1 MAVREGLLVLL
12 AEQPRH
18 GYELK
23 TEFERRTGTLWPLNT
38 GQVYTTL
45 ERLQRDGLVEQAPAG
60 EAPPSADER
69 RRPYRLTADGKDAAQ
84 AWLDARAAADAPPR
98 DELIMK
104 ILLAAHGELD
114 DALHVVDA
122 HRHTL
127 LARLQQ
133 LRRRQRANGTG
144 DGTGTEG
151 PDGDSDGASL
161 AQHLCDDVLVVR
173 LEADLRWLDLCA
185 DRLQAHHAPTK
196 SKPTKTRGTS

>member
-1 MAVREGLLVLL
+1 MAVKEGLLVLL

-23 TEFERRTGTLWPLNT
+23 TEFERRTGTLWQLNT

-45 ERLQRDGLVEQAPAG
+45 ERLQRDGLVEMAPAT
-60 EAPPSADER
+60 EAPPSTDER
-69 RRPYRLTADGKDAAQ
+69 RRPYRLTAAGQEAAQ
-84 AWLDARAAADAPPR
+84 GWLDAQAADDAPPR

-104 ILLAAHGELD
+104 ILLAAHVELD

-133 LRRRQRANGTG
+133 LRRRQRAN
-144 DGTGTEG
+144 GTGTEG

>member
-1 MAVREGLLVLL
+1 MAVKEGLLVLL

-23 TEFERRTGTLWPLNT
+23 TEFERRTGTLWQLNT

-45 ERLQRDGLVEQAPAG
+45 DRLQRDGLVEKAPLA
-60 EAPPSADER
+60 EVPPSTDER

-84 AWLDARAAADAPPR
+84 AWLAAQAADDAPPR

-133 LRRRQRANGTG
+133 IRRRQRADSAGAG
-144 DGTGTEG
+144 AEA
-151 PDGDSDGASL
+151 PDGEGVSL

-185 DRLQAHHAPTK
+185 DRLRAHHAPTK